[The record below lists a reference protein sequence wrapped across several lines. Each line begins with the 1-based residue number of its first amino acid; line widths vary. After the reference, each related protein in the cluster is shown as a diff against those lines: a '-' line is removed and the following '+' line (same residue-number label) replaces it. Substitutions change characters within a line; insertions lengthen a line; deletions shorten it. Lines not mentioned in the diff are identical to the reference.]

1 MYRYIKGFVLLSEL
15 CLTLCHP
22 MYCSLPGSSVHGIF
36 QARILEWV
44 AISSSSRSSWPRHWT
59 HVSCISCI
67 ADGFFTIV
75 PLEKPVSLSAVIW
88 VGLNPIWLCLCKK
101 RRLGPGHT
109 KGRPCEDAEK
119 DGHLQPKERGLRRNQ
134 PCSHLD
140 SRWTSSLQN
149 CEKENFCSPS
159 SLGALSWQPK

>member
-1 MYRYIKGFVLLSEL
+1 MTVFRESFKGSLTPCMLSHVQL
-15 CLTLCHP
+15 FWDP
-22 MYCSLPGSSVHGIF
+22 VDCSPPGCSVHRIS

-67 ADGFFTIV
+67 ADGFFTTV
-75 PLEKPVSLSAVIW
+75 PLEKP

-101 RRLGPGHT
+101 RRLGPRHT
-109 KGRPCEDAEK
+109 EGWPCEDAEK
-119 DGHLQPKERGLRRNQ
+119 DGHLQPKERGLGRNQ
-134 PCSHLD
+134 PYSHLD
-140 SRWTSSLQN
+140 RRWTSSLQN